1 MERKNETV
9 TRERIEKLSTED
21 ICEIQRNG
29 SIANADEK
37 DQVEAK
43 KCSAAQ
49 KEKSLKPCPCIGE
62 AVVRHRWEYDP

>member
-1 MERKNETV
+1 MERKNEAV

-43 KCSAAQ
+43 N
-49 KEKSLKPCPCIGE
+49 
-62 AVVRHRWEYDP
+62 AVQHKRRNFWNHVPG

>member
-37 DQVEAK
+37 DLVEAK
-43 KCSAAQ
+43 KMQCST
-49 KEKSLKPCPCIGE
+49 KGEISETMSLY
-62 AVVRHRWEYDP
+62 R

>member
-1 MERKNETV
+1 MERKNEAV

-29 SIANADEK
+29 RIANADEK

-43 KCSAAQ
+43 N
-49 KEKSLKPCPCIGE
+49 
-62 AVVRHRWEYDP
+62 AVQHKGRNFWNHVPG

>member
-29 SIANADEK
+29 ILANADEK

-43 KCSAAQ
+43 KMQCSTKGEISETMSLYRRGSSQAQ
-49 KEKSLKPCPCIGE
+49 VE
-62 AVVRHRWEYDP
+62 V